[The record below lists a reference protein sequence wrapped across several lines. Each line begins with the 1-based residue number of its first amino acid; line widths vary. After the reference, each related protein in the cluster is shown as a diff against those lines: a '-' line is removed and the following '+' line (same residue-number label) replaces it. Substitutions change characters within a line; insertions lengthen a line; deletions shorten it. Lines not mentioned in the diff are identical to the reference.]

1 MALDKT
7 TLAKI
12 HIAKK
17 ELALADE
24 AYRDI
29 LFVNFQ
35 TWSAKDLTN
44 QQARQLLELFRAKG
58 WKSKPGRGQQGKS
71 RFITVKSG
79 PAAKQQKK
87 VLALWNALG
96 YDMGALHGRVKKQFG
111 VDRFEWLED
120 GQALHILITDL
131 QRRVNRQDKATGHC

>member
-17 ELALADE
+17 ELALSDQ

-29 LFVNFQ
+29 LFFNFQ
-35 TWSAKDLTN
+35 TGSAKDLTSL
-44 QQARQLLELFRAKG
+44 QARQLIELFRAKG
-58 WKSKPGRGQQGKS
+58 WQPKPGRGQQKGKS
-71 RFITVKSG
+71 RFITVKPG

-96 YDMGALHGRVKKQFG
+96 YEMGALHGRVKKQFG

-120 GQALHILITDL
+120 GQALHVLITDL
-131 QRRVNRQDKATGHC
+131 QRRVTRQNKVHC

>member
-17 ELALADE
+17 ELALSDQ

-29 LFVNFQ
+29 LFLNFQ
-35 TWSAKDLTN
+35 TGSAKDLTAL
-44 QQARQLLELFRAKG
+44 QARQLIELFRARG
-58 WKSKPGRGQQGKS
+58 WQSKPGRGQQKGKS
-71 RFITVKSG
+71 RFITVKPG

-87 VLALWNALG
+87 VLALWNTLG

-120 GQALHILITDL
+120 GQALHVLITDL
-131 QRRVNRQDKATGHC
+131 QRRVTRQNKVHC